1 MEGFIAPYGAN
12 RSKKRSLR
20 SLFWNGGG
28 EIYPFPEV
36 LVISLLRF
44 GILVFRRRCRASP
57 EWDFVPHPTRAL
69 PLTCWGSAPVPAS
82 PFLRKKGLIPKTFL
96 VFFLLPFLL
105 NTKATVL
112 FYTVAFFLLFFVTI
126 RALLLVFHLLL

>member
-1 MEGFIAPYGAN
+1 MGGGTQRWNLASPERGGEPPPQAVVEGFIAPYGAN

-57 EWDFVPHPTRAL
+57 EWDFVPHPIGAL
-69 PLTCWGSAPVPAS
+69 PQTPLGLCPRPRK
-82 PFLRKKGLIPKTFL
+82 PFFEEKGLDPKNLFS
-96 VFFLLPFLL
+96 
-105 NTKATVL
+105 
-112 FYTVAFFLLFFVTI
+112 FYTVLCGFG
-126 RALLLVFHLLL
+126 HPH